1 MLDLKLDKVGGNLE
15 KNQTGSKVFK
25 NIMNKHKLID
35 CFRCL
40 YSDIRKVTWINKAQS
55 DNANNNNVDL
65 NNNNNNNNNSNDHN
79 NNNNNNNNDNNN
91 NNSNDNNNNNK
102 SNDNNYK
109 NNYVGCRLD
118 RFYISSLFKNVIVD
132 CIIQPCTVSDHDF
145 VQLKLNEDVGIS
157 FGKSYWKFNDVLLE
171 DTKFKELF
179 EYYWKIISKSDKS
192 IQNSL
197 IKEFCIDF
205 SKQKNKKIYGEYKR
219 LNRDFHNLNLNKND
233 NLQQQEEIKNKIKNV
248 EMSLQTG
255 SIIISKANILDSKEN
270 PSSYFFNKEKSHSL
284 KKSIINIKHND
295 KSYNTSENILKC
307 FREFYQELYSAEPVD
322 KALNDIFLNNLPQ
335 VSFIDN
341 ACLSKPIDKEKI
353 HQVLK
358 QFESG
363 KSPGS
368 DGLTTS
374 LKTTKLFFI
383 F

>member
-35 CFRCL
+35 RFRFL
-40 YSDIRKVTWINKAQS
+40 YPDIRKVTWINKAQS

-157 FGKSYWKFNDVLLE
+157 FGKSYWKVNDVLLE
-171 DTKFKELF
+171 DTKFSF
-179 EYYWKIISKSDKS
+179 YP
-192 IQNSL
+192 
-197 IKEFCIDF
+197 
-205 SKQKNKKIYGEYKR
+205 
-219 LNRDFHNLNLNKND
+219 
-233 NLQQQEEIKNKIKNV
+233 
-248 EMSLQTG
+248 T
-255 SIIISKANILDSKEN
+255 
-270 PSSYFFNKEKSHSL
+270 
-284 KKSIINIKHND
+284 
-295 KSYNTSENILKC
+295 ILK
-307 FREFYQELYSAEPVD
+307 FY
-322 KALNDIFLNNLPQ
+322 
-335 VSFIDN
+335 
-341 ACLSKPIDKEKI
+341 
-353 HQVLK
+353 
-358 QFESG
+358 
-363 KSPGS
+363 
-368 DGLTTS
+368 
-374 LKTTKLFFI
+374 
-383 F
+383 